1 MRRNLPGVLAPAAA
15 PGPACRHK
23 LSPIT
28 AKPAAA
34 TPEPRVALR
43 RPPRREPLYFVV
55 ILLLIG
61 DIVFGLGLAVFAE
74 KVIAFRPM
82 ALVGLGLAGLGLGI
96 LAYFVL
102 LGSGKPR

>member
-1 MRRNLPGVLAPAAA
+1 MSLNEIDPETDGASAPAV
-15 PGPACRHK
+15 
-23 LSPIT
+23 
-28 AKPAAA
+28 A
-34 TPEPRVALR
+34 TPEPRVRLR
-43 RPPRREPLYFVV
+43 RPPREPLYFVV

-102 LGSGKPR
+102 FGSGKSR